1 VDGLIDT
8 SVLIASERGRALRD
22 HPDHA
27 AISVMTLAEL
37 HAGVLAARDASTRA
51 RRLQTLASVENS
63 FDPLPVDPNVA
74 RRFAELAVAA
84 REDGRR
90 APVVDLLIAATAS
103 VHGLPLY
110 TQDGDFLGLPGI
122 DVVVV

>member
-1 VDGLIDT
+1 MDGLIDT
-8 SVLIASERGRALRD
+8 SVLIASERGGALRD

-27 AISVMTLAEL
+27 AISVMSLAEL

-110 TQDGDFLGLPGI
+110 TQDGDFLGLPGV
-122 DVVVV
+122 DVVLV

>member
-8 SVLIASERGRALRD
+8 SVLIASEQGRALRD

-27 AISVMTLAEL
+27 AISVMSLAEL

-90 APVVDLLIAATAS
+90 APVADLLIAATAS

-110 TQDGDFLGLPGI
+110 TQDGDFRGLPGV
-122 DVVVV
+122 DVVLV